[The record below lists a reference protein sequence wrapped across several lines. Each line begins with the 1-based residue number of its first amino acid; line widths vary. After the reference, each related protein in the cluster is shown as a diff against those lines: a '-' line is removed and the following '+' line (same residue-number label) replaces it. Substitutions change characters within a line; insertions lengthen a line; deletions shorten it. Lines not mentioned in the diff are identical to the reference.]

1 MAKRELKPEYQE
13 GGSKRA
19 EILDK
24 AVRYLQDKRLM
35 ATQADRQH
43 FLINE
48 IGLSSTEYLQVLNR
62 ASNGALVEGLW
73 K

>member
-1 MAKRELKPEYQE
+1 MKKELKPEYQPN
-13 GGSKRA
+13 GAKRG
-19 EILDK
+19 EILAK
-24 AVRYLQDKRLM
+24 AVRYLQDTKLH

-43 FLINE
+43 FLLNV

>member
-24 AVRYLQDKRLM
+24 AVRYLQDRRIM
-35 ATQADRQH
+35 ATQADRQS

-48 IGLSSTEYLQVLNR
+48 LGLSTTEYMSVLDK
-62 ASNGALVEGLW
+62 ASGGALMESVW
-73 K
+73 N

>member
-1 MAKRELKPEYQE
+1 MKKDLKPEYQPN
-13 GGSKRA
+13 GAKRG
-19 EILDK
+19 EILAK
-24 AVRYLQDKRLM
+24 AVRYLQDTKLH

-43 FLINE
+43 FLLNE

>member
-1 MAKRELKPEYQE
+1 MKKDLKPEYQE

-19 EILDK
+19 EILEK

-43 FLINE
+43 FLLNE
-48 IGLSSTEYLQVLNR
+48 IGLSTTEYMEVLNK
-62 ASNGALVEGLW
+62 ASGGALMEAVW
-73 K
+73 N

>member
-48 IGLSSTEYLQVLNR
+48 IGLSTSEYMEVLNK
-62 ASNGALVEGLW
+62 ASGGALMEAVW
-73 K
+73 N

>member
-1 MAKRELKPEYQE
+1 MKKDLKPEYQPN
-13 GGSKRA
+13 GAKRG
-19 EILDK
+19 EILAK
-24 AVRYLQDKRLM
+24 AVRYLQDTKLH

-43 FLINE
+43 FLLNV

-73 K
+73 N

>member
-1 MAKRELKPEYQE
+1 MKKDLKPEYQPN
-13 GGSKRA
+13 GAKRG
-19 EILDK
+19 EILAK
-24 AVRYLQDKRLM
+24 AVRYLQDTKLH

-43 FLINE
+43 FLLNV
-48 IGLSSTEYLQVLNR
+48 IGLSSTEYLTVLNR

>member
-1 MAKRELKPEYQE
+1 MKKDLKPEYQE

-19 EILDK
+19 EILEK

-43 FLINE
+43 FLLNE
-48 IGLSSTEYLQVLNR
+48 IGLSTTEYMEVLNK
-62 ASNGALVEGLW
+62 ASGGALMESVW
-73 K
+73 N

>member
-1 MAKRELKPEYQE
+1 MKKDLKPEYQPN
-13 GGSKRA
+13 GAKRG
-19 EILDK
+19 EILAK
-24 AVRYLQDKRLM
+24 AVRYLQDTKLH

-43 FLINE
+43 FLLNV